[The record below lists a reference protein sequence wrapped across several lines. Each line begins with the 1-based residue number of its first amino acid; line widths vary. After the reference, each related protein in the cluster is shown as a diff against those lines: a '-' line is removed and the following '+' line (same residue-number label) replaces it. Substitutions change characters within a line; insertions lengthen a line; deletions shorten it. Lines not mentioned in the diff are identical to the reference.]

1 MHVLSLSSLHTKRLR
16 AKVRNTS
23 ATWNAQGRR
32 VCSCC
37 HLTPEPENNAEL
49 SRTGLQAQ
57 SGRRTMVKN
66 RQDLDSAIAAWT
78 SGEQRRAQP
87 LAAVPTG
94 MSGGPVQRES
104 PALTLMCITALQEK
118 RNPRGTGIIQQA
130 GFQGSQRFY
139 STGTPLG
146 FAVGLGD

>member
-1 MHVLSLSSLHTKRLR
+1 
-16 AKVRNTS
+16 
-23 ATWNAQGRR
+23 
-32 VCSCC
+32 
-37 HLTPEPENNAEL
+37 
-49 SRTGLQAQ
+49 
-57 SGRRTMVKN
+57 MVKN

-104 PALTLMCITALQEK
+104 ITALQEK